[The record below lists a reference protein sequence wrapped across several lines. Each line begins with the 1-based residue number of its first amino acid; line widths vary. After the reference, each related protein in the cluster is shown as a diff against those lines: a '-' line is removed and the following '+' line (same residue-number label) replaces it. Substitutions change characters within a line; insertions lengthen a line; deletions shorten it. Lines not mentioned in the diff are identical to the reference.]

1 MVRSTP
7 PPSMPAAANAAV
19 MLVEQASTAENAGTL
34 GLSLALSQISRAILL
49 QPRLGIT
56 LHQTT
61 RSGSARSAIACTTG
75 TERLTASQH
84 ASAHPPRTKDR
95 LSTAET

>member
-34 GLSLALSQISRAILL
+34 GLSLASSQISRAILL
-49 QPRLGIT
+49 QTRLGIT
-56 LHQTT
+56 RPQQT
-61 RSGSARSAIACTTG
+61 RSGSARYRSEERRGGKECDSTG
-75 TERLTASQH
+75 KLGWSRVSEKKKEKNKLT
-84 ASAHPPRTKDR
+84 
-95 LSTAET
+95 